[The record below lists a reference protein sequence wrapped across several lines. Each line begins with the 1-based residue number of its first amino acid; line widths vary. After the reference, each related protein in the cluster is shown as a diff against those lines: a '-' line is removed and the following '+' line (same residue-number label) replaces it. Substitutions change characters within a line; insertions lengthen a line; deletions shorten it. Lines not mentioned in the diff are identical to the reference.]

1 MLQGDDDMSSAA
13 LCTIIGSLEH
23 DILVILVIKKE
34 HLFIL
39 IMKNVNPFF
48 LPLMEVFTFP
58 FKIVIKRKKT
68 ERDI

>member
-23 DILVILVIKKE
+23 DILVILVMKKE

-48 LPLMEVFTFP
+48 FLLLMEVFTFP
-58 FKIVIKRKKT
+58 FIIVIKRKKYGL
-68 ERDI
+68 

>member
-48 LPLMEVFTFP
+48 FTIDGSFYLPFYNCHKE
-58 FKIVIKRKKT
+58 K
-68 ERDI
+68 EH